1 MPKRRRVPCNASAR
15 AELDQIVEKMAAR
28 DTAFEMKKVEK
39 ELKGYIR
46 SSKFGGRENAKED
59 TQRVGNAK
67 LSALRNMVT
76 EERVSTAH
84 TAEDKQDIQ
93 MVLVNKYIN
102 GYMDKLAPSADGAKI
117 SLDQAGFVRMAT
129 EARDGNFD
137 PYLAY
142 INQVKNNKE
151 TPYQAHQR
159 KQYEKQFVDTE
170 WLMKKELSELVD
182 KYKNA
187 KQETNSARSKYR

>member
-1 MPKRRRVPCNASAR
+1 
-15 AELDQIVEKMAAR
+15 
-28 DTAFEMKKVEK
+28 
-39 ELKGYIR
+39 
-46 SSKFGGRENAKED
+46 
-59 TQRVGNAK
+59 
-67 LSALRNMVT
+67 MVT